1 MQVYIEALN
10 LDLKNTSRRIE
21 TYEVEFAKRI
31 EEIQVW
37 PLLHFYFLL
46 ASLRVFFKANTIK
59 MGWWPCLEEIQT
71 KLLEGGQLK
80 LQRLAI
86 PATQVYPL
94 FIKLAETWRGL
105 QDETLVLS
113 R

>member
-46 ASLRVFFKANTIK
+46 ATLRVFSLK
-59 MGWWPCLEEIQT
+59 QT
-71 KLLEGGQLK
+71 HIEGCND
-80 LQRLAI
+80 
-86 PATQVYPL
+86 
-94 FIKLAETWRGL
+94 GL
-105 QDETLVLS
+105 T
-113 R
+113 